1 MGDVHRGSDIR
12 GTVQADAL
20 KAALIEHIK
29 RRKRRGIMNPVKATD
44 GKKFNTGNIIA
55 WISAVAVLMN
65 LSPDQVDMLKEIVN
79 DTGYVYGLV
88 LGAVIAAVGLAHKI
102 IKVAGPVIEWFHNW
116 SIRRATK

>member
-12 GTVQADAL
+12 GTVQEDAL

-29 RRKRRGIMNPVKATD
+29 KRKGRRIMNPVKATD

>member
-1 MGDVHRGSDIR
+1 
-12 GTVQADAL
+12 
-20 KAALIEHIK
+20 
-29 RRKRRGIMNPVKATD
+29 MNPVKATD

-88 LGAVIAAVGLAHKI
+88 LGAVIAAVGLTHKI
-102 IKVAGPVIEWFHNW
+102 IKVISPLIELWRDW
-116 SIRRATK
+116 TLRRAMK